1 MYFPFTEHSSLAN
14 GLGPFVEGRLK
25 GRFTVCIWG
34 SIEGLTLKG
43 TGLSSFQGTL
53 GEGPKFSTD
62 EGQLINKDQ
71 RKHKNHHFTPAII
84 TLDSRKKHQ

>member
-34 SIEGLTLKG
+34 FIEGLTLKG

-53 GEGPKFSTD
+53 GEGPKFSFIMGQIRFLLAGL
-62 EGQLINKDQ
+62 EGFICGFALLFLLH
-71 RKHKNHHFTPAII
+71 RLRRT
-84 TLDSRKKHQ
+84 

>member
-1 MYFPFTEHSSLAN
+1 MILKKKKELVLN
-14 GLGPFVEGRLK
+14 G
-25 GRFTVCIWG
+25 
-34 SIEGLTLKG
+34 
-43 TGLSSFQGTL
+43 